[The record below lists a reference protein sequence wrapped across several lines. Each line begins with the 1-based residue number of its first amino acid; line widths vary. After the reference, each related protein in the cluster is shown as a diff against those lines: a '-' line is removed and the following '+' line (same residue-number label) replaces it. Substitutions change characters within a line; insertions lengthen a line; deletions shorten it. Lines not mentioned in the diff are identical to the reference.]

1 MRGALIGCGFFAQNH
16 LNTWRDM
23 RSDGVD
29 LVAVCDRD
37 RSKAEAAAAAFGV
50 PHVYEDAAELFA
62 AEPLD
67 FVDIATQMGSHEAL
81 AAMAIGRGVKTIVQ
95 KPFAPDWAGCV
106 RIVEA
111 ARQAGV
117 RLAVHE
123 NFRYQTPMQR
133 VRAVLAAGTIGR
145 PTWARLAFRTGY
157 DVYRTQ
163 PYFHDEPR
171 LAILDV
177 GIHVLDIARV
187 FLGEVAHL
195 SCETQR
201 RNARNRGEDTATMML
216 RHVSGAV
223 SLVECTYEAQQIP
236 DPFPQT
242 LLTIEGERGSL
253 KVHEDFR
260 MVVTADGAA
269 SEESIRS
276 SPLAW
281 TQEPW
286 HTAQESVLNTQRA
299 IIGAWR
305 EGREAETSGVDNL
318 KTYAL
323 VEAAYRAAEERRAV
337 EPEVWAG

>member
-16 LNTWRDM
+16 LHAWADM
-23 RSDGVD
+23 HDDAVD

-37 RSKAEAAAAAFGV
+37 RSKAEAAAAKFGI
-50 PHVYEDAAELFA
+50 PKIYTDAAALLG
-62 AEPLD
+62 AESID
-67 FVDIATQMGSHEAL
+67 FIDIATQMGSHEAL
-81 AAMAIGRGVKTIVQ
+81 AMLAIGRGVRTIVQ
-95 KPFAPDWAGCV
+95 KPFAPDWEACV
-106 RIVEA
+106 RIVDA
-111 ARQAGV
+111 AQRAKV
-117 RLAVHE
+117 PLAVHE
-123 NFRYQTPMQR
+123 NFRFQSPMR
-133 VRAVLAAGTIGR
+133 VVASELRTGTIGA

-177 GIHVLDIARV
+177 GIHVLDLARV
-187 FLGEVAHL
+187 FLGEVVHL

-201 RNARNRGEDTATMML
+201 RNAKNRGEDTATIMM
-216 RHVSGAV
+216 RHTSNAV
-223 SLVECTYEAQQIP
+223 SLVECTYEARQIP

-253 KVHEDFR
+253 KVHDDFR
-260 MVVTADGAA
+260 MVVTADGRAT
-269 SEESIRS
+269 ERSIRS
-276 SPLAW
+276 APLAW
-281 TQEPW
+281 TEEPW

-318 KTYAL
+318 KTFAL
-323 VEAAYRAAEERRAV
+323 VEAAYLAASERRAI
-337 EPEVWAG
+337 EPAVWRG